1 MAIKLMNNKG
11 NKAVAMDRV
20 LRPSV
25 VGFLVGGLVVG
36 HPLVSHYNHCSPTAP
51 PIYPKM
57 EYYSFKMNWKLK
69 IALTMRPI
77 SGVIMKEYVT
87 S

>member
-1 MAIKLMNNKG
+1 MAIKLINNKG
-11 NKAVAMDRV
+11 NKAVAMARD
-20 LRPSV
+20 LRSSV

-51 PIYPKM
+51 TIYPNM
-57 EYYSFKMNWKLK
+57 EYSSFKMNWKLK
-69 IALTMRPI
+69 VALTMRPI
-77 SGVIMKEYVT
+77 SGVIIKQCVT